1 MAKETDVDSGA
12 ITVSS
17 EEYVAPAGGPGSVGV
32 ERLLPEEAAAQR
44 LTFADV
50 LLRRRGDRH
59 PGLLFEDERW
69 TWGEVVQAAVD
80 RAVAL
85 RGLRRSGRPFHVGV
99 LLENVPEYIF
109 LLGAAA
115 FAGATV
121 IGINPTRRG
130 AELGADIRSVD
141 CDLILT
147 DPEQAALLDGVDTGV
162 DADRIID
169 VTGARWGEM
178 LAAVRDSEVPDVPES
193 HDPTAML
200 LLTFTSGSTGAP
212 KAVIC
217 TTGRLAGLAA
227 INHLSF
233 VRDDVTYNSMPLF
246 HGNAIFSCW
255 GPSVFTGA
263 TFSMRRKFSAS
274 GFLPDIRKFGATFFN
289 YVGRSLAYI
298 LAVPE
303 SPEEHATR
311 LRTVFGTEA
320 APHDRDEFERRFGVR
335 PIESYGSS
343 EGGCIV
349 SQTPDSPQHS
359 LGLPPLFMDV
369 RVLDDEGRECPR
381 AEFDGSGRI
390 TNAAE
395 TIGELTTLNGA
406 AMFEGYYRNP
416 EASTERI
423 DGDAYRT
430 GDLAYRD
437 EDGFFYFAGRKG
449 DWMRVDSENF
459 AAAPVERILAR
470 HPDVALVAVYPVP
483 DPRTGD
489 QVMATIQLVE
499 GARFD
504 PDGFGAF
511 LAAQPDLGT
520 KWAPRFVRI
529 TGSIPVTATRKI
541 DKTVLRSESWLG
553 AEDGEAGGSWSAGG
567 SGSAGDTVFVGDTKT
582 LRYTEVDRDARAEL
596 LAEYAKYGRA
606 PK

>member
-1 MAKETDVDSGA
+1 MTTGNGYSGDDG
-12 ITVSS
+12 
-17 EEYVAPAGGPGSVGV
+17 EDGYVAPTREPEGV
-32 ERLLPEEAAAQR
+32 ERLLPEEAAARR
-44 LTFADV
+44 LTFADI
-50 LLRRRGDRH
+50 LERRRGDGH
-59 PGLLFEDERW
+59 PGLLFEDSVW
-69 TWGEVVQAAVD
+69 TWGQVFQESADRAAVL
-80 RAVAL
+80 A
-85 RGLRRSGRPFHVGV
+85 GLRREGRPFHVGV
-99 LLENVPEYIF
+99 LLENVPEYLF
-109 LLGAAA
+109 LIAAA
-115 FAGATV
+115 ALSGATLV
-121 IGINPTRRG
+121 GINPTRRG
-130 AELGADIRSVD
+130 AELAADIRGVD

-147 DPEQAALLDGVDTGV
+147 DAEQGTALDGLDTGV

-169 VTGARWGEM
+169 VDGVRWRGLVAE
-178 LAAVRDSEVPDVPES
+178 AAGSAPPDVPEAR
-193 HDPTAML
+193 DPARTV

-217 TTGRLAGLAA
+217 STGRLAGLAA

-255 GPSVFTGA
+255 APSVFTGA
-263 TFSMRRKFSAS
+263 TFSMRRRFSAS
-274 GFLPDIRKFGATFFN
+274 GFLPDVRRFGATFFN

-303 SPEEHATR
+303 RPEEADTR

-349 SQTPDSPQHS
+349 SHTPDSPSQS
-359 LGLPPLFMDV
+359 LGRPPVFMDV
-369 RVLDDEGRECPR
+369 RVLGDDGAECPR
-381 AEFDGSGRI
+381 AEFDADGKL

-395 TIGELTTLNGA
+395 AIGELTTLNGA

-416 EASTERI
+416 EATADRI
-423 DGDAYRT
+423 DGEAYRT

-437 EDGFFYFAGRKG
+437 ADGFFYFAGRKG

-459 AAAPVERILAR
+459 SAAPVERILAR
-470 HPDVALVAVYPVP
+470 FPGVKLVAVYPVP

-489 QVMATIQLVE
+489 QVMATLQLQDGVE
-499 GARFD
+499 FD
-504 PDGFGAF
+504 PGEFGRF

-529 TGSIPVTATRKI
+529 TDGIPVTATRKI
-541 DKTVLRSESWLG
+541 DKPALRRESWVD
-553 AEDGEAGGSWSAGG
+553 AQR
-567 SGSAGDTVFVGDTKT
+567 VYVGDTKS
-582 LRYTEVDRDARAEL
+582 LQYSALEGDAREEL
-596 LAEYAKYGRA
+596 LREYAKYDRS
-606 PK
+606 PV